1 MIQTEVIKAFIKAG
15 SLGIVLAWALW
26 ENSKLTERVFTVVD
40 NNTRVLLRFETSCSD
55 KLSSKGF

>member
-1 MIQTEVIKAFIKAG
+1 MQTEVIKAFIKAG

-40 NNTRVLLRFETSCSD
+40 NNTRILQKFESSCSE
-55 KLSSKGF
+55 KFSSKGF